1 MENEKLFFE
10 RIISL
15 LDTFGGRDKAIRTV
29 YCSLALISTRMR
41 DRERGEKIA
50 AFAKQFSRARLVYR
64 MFSQPSLILSAIK
77 IPENWYNS
85 TDKIE
90 TFFNTSTTLL
100 YLICGWSETIG
111 WLSEAKLLGR
121 NSAKFFQLS
130 LHLWVFALL
139 TSIARIIRQIFMK
152 IIQKRFQFKQIKD
165 EFILFIALIA
175 DFIAAV
181 NSLPKGILWAG
192 KLNSTQSSLFF
203 LIASI
208 VGLYRL
214 WK

>member
-1 MENEKLFFE
+1 MENKKLFFE
-10 RIISL
+10 QLISL
-15 LDTFGGRDKAIRTV
+15 LDTYTGRDKAIRTL
-29 YCSLALISTRMR
+29 YCSLALISTRIR
-41 DRERGEKIA
+41 DREKGEKLA
-50 AFAKQFSRARLVYR
+50 AFAKQLSRARLVYR
-64 MFSQPSLILSAIK
+64 LFSQPSLIFSAIK
-77 IPENWYNS
+77 IPQNWHNS

-100 YLICGWSETIG
+100 YLFCGWTETIG
-111 WLSEAKLLGR
+111 WLSEAKILGR

-139 TSIARIIRQIFMK
+139 TSIARCIRQIFIK
-152 IIQKRFQFKQIKD
+152 IIQRKFKLIKD
-165 EFILFIALIA
+165 EFILFIALTA
-175 DFIAAV
+175 DFVAAV

-192 KLNSTQSSLFF
+192 KLNSSQNSLIF

-208 VGLYRL
+208 VGIYRL